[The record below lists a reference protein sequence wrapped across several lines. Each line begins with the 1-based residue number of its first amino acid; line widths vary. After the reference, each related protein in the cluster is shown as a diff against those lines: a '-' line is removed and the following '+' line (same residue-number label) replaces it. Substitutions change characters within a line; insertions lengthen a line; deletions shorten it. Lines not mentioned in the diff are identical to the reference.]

1 MVKRIIK
8 RREFSIFMIV
18 LFISAGLSIISNAF
32 LSADNLQDVL
42 KSNVVIGVMALGMLP
57 VLITGGIDV
66 SVSST
71 IALCAVV
78 AGKMLTIWN
87 ANLFLILVVSI
98 LCGAAVGAVNG
109 IIIDKIK
116 ISPIVAT
123 LGTMA
128 IVLGGVMYFTNG
140 EWITNLPQEF
150 KDFGTLKI
158 MGVSVQIIIFIIM
171 ALITAGILKYTL
183 LGRGMYALGGNESSA
198 NRVGYH
204 VSRIK
209 ILTYVYNGAMAGL
222 AAVLHT
228 SIVQQVDP
236 NTFNGLEM
244 DVIAC
249 VVIGGASTIGG
260 FGSVTGTVLGVILM
274 AIMKNGLV
282 LAHIPTYWQKIVIGF
297 IILLAVSVDVI
308 NRRREVNRLVR
319 VDVKE

>member
-87 ANLFLILVVSI
+87 ADLFLILVVSI

-204 VSRIK
+204 VSMIK